1 MCFPVLTELNIT
13 FIETVLLALPEQDDE
28 EDLSLS
34 VIQPYWEMLEG
45 MVEEEKVLTLGI
57 ADLNKERLE
66 ELYNWAKVTQS
77 LYICF
82 Q

>member
-1 MCFPVLTELNIT
+1 M
-13 FIETVLLALPEQDDE
+13 LLALPEQDDE

>member
-1 MCFPVLTELNIT
+1 M
-13 FIETVLLALPEQDDE
+13 LALPEQDDE

>member
-1 MCFPVLTELNIT
+1 M
-13 FIETVLLALPEQDDE
+13 LLALPEQDDE

-66 ELYNWAKVTQS
+66 ELSNWAKVTQL

>member
-1 MCFPVLTELNIT
+1 M
-13 FIETVLLALPEQDDE
+13 LLALPEQEDE

-66 ELYNWAKVTQS
+66 ELSNWAKVTQL

>member
-1 MCFPVLTELNIT
+1 M
-13 FIETVLLALPEQDDE
+13 LALPEQDDE

-66 ELYNWAKVTQS
+66 ELYNWAKVTHS